1 MRCVGFVLVVLLA
14 ASSAQEA
21 RAQEVR
27 TQEAPAS
34 APGIPASGPGAP
46 GSAEVPAFDILE
58 ADILQL
64 QVAMGTGQLTARAL
78 VDYYLARIAAFDGAG
93 PRLNAMATLNG
104 DARQV
109 ADALD
114 RERAEQGP
122 RGSLHGIPLVIKDN
136 YETIGMPTTAGSAVL
151 SDFQTHSDAR
161 QVARLRTAGAII
173 IGKTNMHEFG
183 YGITTVGSGFGA
195 TRNPYATNR
204 NPGGSSGGTAAA
216 VAANFAVAGMGSDT
230 CGSIRIPAA
239 HNNLVGLRGTQ
250 GLSSRQGII
259 PLSHTQDIGGPL
271 ARSVLDLALL
281 LDATVGFDPQDPQTA
296 DSVGK
301 IPASYATLLRPDA
314 LRGKRIGVLENLLL
328 VEPEDKEV
336 AAVIGQALNA
346 MQALGAT
353 VERVQMANFEELVNS
368 RANGFLVLTH
378 DFKYDINAYLAEHVN
393 APVKSLAEILRSG
406 KFHPSVED
414 NLRVSEAMDDAS
426 EVAYLAELQH
436 RVVFRREV
444 VQLMAQGKLDA
455 LAYPTIRRK
464 AALLGE
470 PQPGN
475 NCRLS
480 ANTGLPAIS
489 VPAGFTDDGLPV
501 GLELLGG
508 MWREADL
515 LAMAYALEQAIEVRR
530 SPVLAAS
537 NEQDI
542 W

>member
-1 MRCVGFVLVVLLA
+1 MRCVGLVLVVLLA
-14 ASSAQEA
+14 ASSTGAREA
-21 RAQEVR
+21 RAQE
-27 TQEAPAS
+27 AP
-34 APGIPASGPGAP
+34 
-46 GSAEVPAFDILE
+46 AEVPSFDILE

-114 RERAEQGP
+114 RERSEQGP
-122 RGSLHGIPLVIKDN
+122 RGSLHGIVLVIKDN

-151 SDFQTHSDAR
+151 SDFQTHSDAG
-161 QVARLRTAGAII
+161 QVARLRSAGAII

-281 LDATVGFDPQDPQTA
+281 LDATVGFDPRDPQTA

-314 LRGKRIGVLENLLL
+314 LQGKRIGVLENLLL

-368 RANGFLVLTH
+368 RASGFLVLTH

-426 EVAYLAELQH
+426 EVTYLAELQH

-444 VQLMAQGKLDA
+444 VQLMVQGKLDA

-470 PQPGN
+470 PQPGS